1 MTHTYLEA
9 LKKAIASGRKVG
21 VRGPLP
27 PDEEDEADSS
37 GSRAAPTTAPAPQT
51 TPGAS

>member
-1 MTHTYLEA
+1 MTHTYIEA
-9 LKKAIASGRKVG
+9 LKKAMASGRRVG

-37 GSRAAPTTAPAPQT
+37 GIRATPSTAPPPE
-51 TPGAS
+51 TPLRPS